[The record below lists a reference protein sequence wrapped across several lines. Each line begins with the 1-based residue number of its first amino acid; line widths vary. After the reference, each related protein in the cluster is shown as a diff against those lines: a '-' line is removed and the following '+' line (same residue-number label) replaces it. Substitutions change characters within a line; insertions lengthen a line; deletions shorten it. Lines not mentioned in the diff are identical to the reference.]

1 MENSPEAEEGE
12 KFAGGVVKKFMYVN
26 RRAPHG
32 SIYAQESLE
41 VVLVGAA
48 FDQDVSVV
56 FLDDGVYQ
64 IRKDQDT
71 SAIGTKNFSKTFRAL
86 EMYDVEKLYVEKE
99 SMQARGMTEDDLN
112 VPVQVKTSAEIGR
125 LMEEQDVVLSF

>member
-1 MENSPEAEEGE
+1 MEELHEEYT
-12 KFAGGVVKKFMYVN
+12 GGVIKKFMYVN

-32 SIYAQESLE
+32 TIYAQESLE

-48 FDQDVSVV
+48 FDQDVSIV
-56 FLDDGVYQ
+56 FIDDGVYQ

-99 SMQARGMTEDDLN
+99 SMQARGLTENDLN
-112 VPVQVKTSAEIGR
+112 VPVEVKTSEEIGR
-125 LMEEQDVVLSF
+125 LMEEQDVILSF

>member
-1 MENSPEAEEGE
+1 MEDAPEVEEDE
-12 KFAGGVVKKFMYVN
+12 EYAGGVIKKFMYVN

-32 SIYAQESLE
+32 TIYAQESLE

-56 FLDDGVYQ
+56 FIDDGVYQ

-71 SAIGTKNFSKTFRAL
+71 SAIGTKNFSKTFRVL

-112 VPVQVKTSAEIGR
+112 VPVEVKTSEEIGR

>member
-1 MENSPEAEEGE
+1 MDEIPEEAS
-12 KFAGGVVKKFMYVN
+12 GGVVKKFMYVN

-48 FDQDVSVV
+48 FEQDVSVV

-112 VPVQVKTSAEIGR
+112 VPVEVKSSEEIGR

>member
-1 MENSPEAEEGE
+1 MENSPEAQDGE
-12 KFAGGVVKKFMYVN
+12 QFTGGVVKKFMYVN

-48 FDQDVSVV
+48 FEQDVSVV

-112 VPVQVKTSAEIGR
+112 VAVQVKTSAQIGQ
-125 LMEEQDVVLSF
+125 LMEDQDVVLSF

>member
-1 MENSPEAEEGE
+1 MDDIPEEAS
-12 KFAGGVVKKFMYVN
+12 GGVVKKFMYVN

-48 FDQDVSVV
+48 FEQDVSVV

-112 VPVQVKTSAEIGR
+112 VPVEVKSSEEIGR

>member
-1 MENSPEAEEGE
+1 MDDIPEEYT
-12 KFAGGVVKKFMYVN
+12 GGVVKKFMYVN

-32 SIYAQESLE
+32 TIYAQESLE
-41 VVLVGAA
+41 VVLIGAA
-48 FDQDVSVV
+48 FEQDVSVV

-64 IRKDQDT
+64 IHKDQDT

-99 SMQARGMTEDDLN
+99 SMELRGMSEDDFN
-112 VPVQVKTSAEIGR
+112 VDVEVKTSEEIGR

>member
-1 MENSPEAEEGE
+1 MEDIPEEEE
-12 KFAGGVVKKFMYVN
+12 YAGGVVKKFMYVN

-32 SIYAQESLE
+32 TIYAQESLE

-64 IRKDQDT
+64 IKKDQDT
-71 SAIGTKNFSKTFRAL
+71 SAIETKNFSKTFRAL

-99 SMQARGMTEDDLN
+99 SMRARGLTEDDLN
-112 VPVQVKTSAEIGR
+112 VPVEVKTSEEIGR

>member
-1 MENSPEAEEGE
+1 MEDVPEEYE
-12 KFAGGVVKKFMYVN
+12 GGVVKKFAYVN

-32 SIYAQESLE
+32 TIYAQESLE

-48 FDQDVSVV
+48 FDQDVSIV

-86 EMYDVEKLYVEKE
+86 EMYDIEKLYVEKE
-99 SMQARGMTEDDLN
+99 SMEARGLTEDDLN
-112 VPVQVKTSAEIGR
+112 VPVEVKTSEEIGQI
-125 LMEEQDVVLSF
+125 LEQQDVILSF

>member
-1 MENSPEAEEGE
+1 MEDIPENGE
-12 KFAGGVVKKFMYVN
+12 GGVVKKFMYVN

-32 SIYAQESLE
+32 TIYAQESLE

-48 FDQDVSVV
+48 FDQDVSMV
-56 FLDDGVYQ
+56 FLDDGVFQ
-64 IRKDQDT
+64 IRKNQDT

-99 SMQARGMTEDDLN
+99 SMEARGMTEEHLN
-112 VPVQVKTSAEIGR
+112 VPVEVMTSEEIGR
-125 LMEEQDVVLSF
+125 LMEEQDVILTF

>member
-1 MENSPEAEEGE
+1 MDDLPEEFE
-12 KFAGGVVKKFMYVN
+12 GGVVKKFMYVN

-64 IRKDQDT
+64 IRKDQNTD
-71 SAIGTKNFSKTFRAL
+71 AIGTKNFSKTFRAL

-99 SMQARGMTEDDLN
+99 SMQARGMSEDDFN
-112 VPVQVKTSAEIGR
+112 VPVEVKTSEEIGR

>member
-1 MENSPEAEEGE
+1 MEELPEEYT
-12 KFAGGVVKKFMYVN
+12 GGVIKKFMYVN

-32 SIYAQESLE
+32 TIYAQESLE

-48 FDQDVSVV
+48 FDQDVSIV
-56 FLDDGVYQ
+56 FIDDGVYQ

-86 EMYDVEKLYVEKE
+86 EMYDVEKIYVEKE
-99 SMQARGMTEDDLN
+99 SMQARGLTENDLN
-112 VPVQVKTSAEIGR
+112 VPVEVKTSEEIGR
-125 LMEEQDVVLSF
+125 LMEEQDVILSF

>member
-1 MENSPEAEEGE
+1 MEDIPEEYE
-12 KFAGGVVKKFMYVN
+12 GGVVKKFMYVN

-32 SIYAQESLE
+32 TIYAQESLE
-41 VVLVGAA
+41 VVLIGAA

-56 FLDDGVYQ
+56 FIDDGVYQ
-64 IRKDQDT
+64 IKKDQDP
-71 SAIGTKNFSKTFRAL
+71 SAIETKNFSKTFRAL

-99 SMQARGMTEDDLN
+99 SMQARGLTEEDLN
-112 VPVQVKTSAEIGR
+112 VPVEVKTSEEIGR

>member
-1 MENSPEAEEGE
+1 MEDIPEEYE
-12 KFAGGVVKKFMYVN
+12 GGVVKKFMYVN

-32 SIYAQESLE
+32 TIYAQESLE
-41 VVLVGAA
+41 VVLIGAA
-48 FDQDVSVV
+48 FEQDVSIV

-99 SMQARGMTEDDLN
+99 SMEARGMTVDDLN
-112 VPVQVKTSAEIGR
+112 VPVEVKSSEEIGR
-125 LMEEQDVVLSF
+125 LLEEQDVILSF

>member
-1 MENSPEAEEGE
+1 MDDLPEEYE
-12 KFAGGVVKKFMYVN
+12 GGVVKKFMYVN

-48 FDQDVSVV
+48 FDQDVTVV

-71 SAIGTKNFSKTFRAL
+71 DAIGTKNFSKTFRAL

-99 SMQARGMTEDDLN
+99 SMQARGMSEDDFN
-112 VPVQVKTSAEIGR
+112 VPVEVKTSEEIGR
-125 LMEEQDVVLSF
+125 LMEEQDVILSF